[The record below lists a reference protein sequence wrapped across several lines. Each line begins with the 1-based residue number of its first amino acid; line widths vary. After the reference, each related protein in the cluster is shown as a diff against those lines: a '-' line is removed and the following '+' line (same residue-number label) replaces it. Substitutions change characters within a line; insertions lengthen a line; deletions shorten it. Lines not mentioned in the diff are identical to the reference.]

1 MNAEAEG
8 RAWERDDGL
17 KLLAS
22 EYYIYRLCQV
32 GSSFERK
39 RKKKVP
45 RAAIKNFAVHIRLLI

>member
-22 EYYIYRLCQV
+22 KYYIVYRLCQV
-32 GSSFERK
+32 GPSFERT

-45 RAAIKNFAVHIRLLI
+45 RAAIKNFAVSLLI